1 MSIILANIN
10 LGSGVGVGDGDKL
23 YTAFTKINQNF
34 ANIISNVNS
43 LSNSVTSV
51 AGRTG
56 NVTLTTQDIIGMNNY
71 LSLLNIAV
79 PTTSTSPGTLGQMVV
94 SGTTLYLCTAANT
107 WVKTSVVASF

>member
-1 MSIILANIN
+1 MILANIN
-10 LGSGVGVGDGDKL
+10 LGSGIGVGDGDKL

-34 ANIISNVNS
+34 ANITSNVNG
-43 LSNSVTSV
+43 LTNSVTSV

-56 NVTLTTQDIIGMNNY
+56 NVTLTTQDIIGANF
-71 LSLLNIAV
+71 LSLVNIAV
-79 PTTSTSPGTLGQMVV
+79 PATSTSPGTFGQMVV